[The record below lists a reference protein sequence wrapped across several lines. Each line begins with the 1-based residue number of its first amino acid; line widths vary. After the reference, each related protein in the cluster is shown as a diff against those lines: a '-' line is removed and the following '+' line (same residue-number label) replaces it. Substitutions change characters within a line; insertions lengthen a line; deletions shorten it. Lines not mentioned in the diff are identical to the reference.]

1 MKRLSERLSERLA
14 QRDMSRLALE
24 PARPAATQPI
34 GKNLDTSVTCHDSKL
49 RYCSGCDNYKNAE
62 TTTLGYLV
70 ARSVVSVSEWAALA
84 GEKE

>member
-34 GKNLDTSVTCHDSKL
+34 GKNLNTSVTCHDSKL
-49 RYCSGCDNYKNAE
+49 RFCPSCNNDKTPTPPLWVFGSKVCRFCQR
-62 TTTLGYLV
+62 LG
-70 ARSVVSVSEWAALA
+70 R
-84 GEKE
+84 